1 MSTGDDKLN
10 YLINN
15 GYKEIKP
22 TLVGFRLMNDNF
34 CFNYTIKQSLNIY
47 KLIIDC
53 EIFYNDVIKN
63 LSNRYDKLPEEYN
76 ASNCTIYIY
85 FFIPLPKENKNNF
98 TIYLKNVEI
107 FKNQG
112 FDRCNLSIN
121 NYMFEA
127 FFDQIDN
134 PTINPNFE
142 KIRTKTIEKIV
153 NYSSCLSFKHYILSL
168 RRLSGN
174 ENEIDMVYDNLYSE
188 FSNDYMDAE
197 IIEKTDEKTKNSKI
211 TNNNVA
217 LFYYLLN
224 YYYSHEKK

>member
-22 TLVGFRLMNDNF
+22 TLVGFRLIDDNF

-53 EIFYNDVIKN
+53 EVFYNDVIKN
-63 LSNRYDKLPEEYN
+63 LSIYHNKLPEDYN
-76 ASNCTIYIY
+76 ILQRGIIIY
-85 FFIPLPKENKNNF
+85 FFILLPKENKYNF

-112 FDRCNLSIN
+112 FNNCNLTMNEYRI
-121 NYMFEA
+121 EA
-127 FFDQIDN
+127 FFNPNDN
-134 PTINPNFE
+134 PELNPNFE
-142 KIRTKTIEKIV
+142 KIQIRTIEKII
-153 NYSSCLSFKHYILSL
+153 NYSSCLPSKQHALSKL
-168 RRLSGN
+168 G
-174 ENEIDMVYDNLYSE
+174 IFDDGVKVDDNLYSN
-188 FSNDYMDAE
+188 FSNDYMDVE
-197 IIEKTDEKTKNSKI
+197 ITEKTDKKNKNSKI
-211 TNNNVA
+211 TNNNIA

>member
-1 MSTGDDKLN
+1 MSTGDDKLK

-22 TLVGFRLMNDNF
+22 TLVGFLYSSTNF
-34 CFNYTIKQSLNIY
+34 IFNYTIKQTFDFY
-47 KLIIDC
+47 KLIINC

-63 LSNRYDKLPEEYN
+63 LSNHYDKLPEEYN

-112 FDRCNLSIN
+112 FNRCSLSIN
-121 NYMFEA
+121 SYRNEA
-127 FFDQIDN
+127 FFNQFDN
-134 PTINPNFE
+134 PELNPNSE
-142 KIRTKTIEKIV
+142 KIRTRTIEKII
-153 NYSSCLSFKHYILSL
+153 NYSSCLPLNGYTLSL
-168 RRLSGN
+168 HGVLEDGPE
-174 ENEIDMVYDNLYSE
+174 ENDNLYSE

-197 IIEKTDEKTKNSKI
+197 ITEKTDEKIKNSNFTDKD
-211 TNNNVA
+211 VA

-224 YYYSHEKK
+224 YYYSHEKNK